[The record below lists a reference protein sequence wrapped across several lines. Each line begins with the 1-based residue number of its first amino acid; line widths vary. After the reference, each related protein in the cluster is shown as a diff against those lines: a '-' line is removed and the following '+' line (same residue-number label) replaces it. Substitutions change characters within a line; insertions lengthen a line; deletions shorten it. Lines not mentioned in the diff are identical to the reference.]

1 MWRKNFTKI
10 VDGFFRR
17 AQPLSSCD
25 WTSLYPA
32 SLTRFSVGLYT
43 ESPINIED
51 GTWTLN
57 LPQDSRH
64 RDGLWIGWL
73 EREAI
78 VLPGVG
84 LMGLRRSR
92 DTESVFPR
100 LSIQR
105 FSFAQFATSRYA
117 SSLRYGDCPASCDAS
132 WLCVLRN
139 AHAFHA
145 ACSCPIC

>member
-32 SLTRFSVGLYT
+32 SLTRFSVGFYT

-57 LPQDSRH
+57 LPQGSRH
-64 RDGLWIGWL
+64 RDGLWTGWL

-78 VLPGVG
+78 VHPRFQRARFVLAEGPAV
-84 LMGLRRSR
+84 LISAADLRRALAAWLADPNGGNSR
-92 DTESVFPR
+92 FFKIDFEYNTVNGVPVEM
-100 LSIQR
+100 
-105 FSFAQFATSRYA
+105 
-117 SSLRYGDCPASCDAS
+117 SSGT
-132 WLCVLRN
+132 
-139 AHAFHA
+139 
-145 ACSCPIC
+145 